1 MPGEGHIE
9 RFFACLYESRMT
21 TTAIILGPDN
31 RVPLVF
37 LPGLLCDAALWHAQ
51 AEALAGV
58 ADVAIADLTR
68 DSTLSAM
75 AARVLAEAPPRFAL
89 AGLSMGGYVAFEI
102 MRQAPERVI
111 RLALIDTMASLD
123 APERTRQRVGMK
135 ALAEQGRFLG
145 ISPQLLPNL
154 IHPSRIGTP
163 VADEVIAMGKRVGRD
178 AFLRQQQAIIDR
190 PDSVPTLATINVPT
204 LIIVG
209 ENDKLTPVTEA
220 RKMHAGIQGARLE
233 ILPECGHLPP
243 LELPERTTALLRA
256 WLSGS
261 PR

>member
-1 MPGEGHIE
+1 MITS
-9 RFFACLYESRMT
+9 AASSRPE
-21 TTAIILGPDN
+21 A

-37 LPGLLCDAALWHAQ
+37 LPGLLCDAALWHLQ
-51 AEALAGV
+51 AEALADV
-58 ADVAIADLTR
+58 ADTHIANLTR
-68 DSTLSAM
+68 DGSIQGM
-75 AARVLAEAPPRFAL
+75 ARRVLAEAPARFAL
-89 AGLSMGGYVAFEI
+89 AGLSMGGYVALEI
-102 MRQAPERVI
+102 MRQAPERVM
-111 RLALIDTMASLD
+111 RLALVDTMASLD

-135 ALAEQGRFLG
+135 ALAERGRFLG

-190 PDSVPTLATINVPT
+190 PDSIPTLASITVPT

-209 ENDKLTPVTEA
+209 ENDKLTPVDEA
-220 RKMHAGIQGARLE
+220 QKMHASIPGSCLK

-243 LELPERTTALLRA
+243 LEWPERTTELLRN
-256 WLSGS
+256 WLHGL
-261 PR
+261 